1 MFWRWAYYMV
11 KAIPE
16 TCGVHYIMHLDFY
29 CYPLKIMSN
38 TQRG

>member
-1 MFWRWAYYMV
+1 MV

-16 TCGVHYIMHLDFY
+16 TCGVHYIMHLDLY